1 MDNEIRL
8 AIVKFAEKAKKA
20 YMFEYCKHTYLNEGD
35 TVIVLDS
42 AGNESEATV
51 VDTVTFNLKYES
63 DKDELNRLLMV
74 AGVEMPFRKVVGKV
88 KRTYFKY
95 EDEVS
100 ADENDD

>member
-1 MDNEIRL
+1 MDEIRVCV
-8 AIVKFAEKAKKA
+8 VKFGQKARKA
-20 YMFEYCKHTYLNEGD
+20 YMFEYCEGIYLDVGD

-51 VDTVTFNLKYES
+51 VDTVSFNLKYES

-74 AGVEMPFRKVVGKV
+74 AGVEMPFRKVVGRV
-88 KRTYFKY
+88 ERTYFDY
-95 EDEVS
+95 GDEVN